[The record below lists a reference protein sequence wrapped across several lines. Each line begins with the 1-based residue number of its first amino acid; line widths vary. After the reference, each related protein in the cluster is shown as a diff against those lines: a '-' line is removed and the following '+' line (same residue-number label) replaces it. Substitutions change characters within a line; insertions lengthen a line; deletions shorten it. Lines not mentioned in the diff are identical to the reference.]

1 MKRKWRFLLLC
12 AAAVAALT
20 GYFFLLPAP
29 AVGEGFQLLEV
40 RQDGR
45 DLTASLRPEQ
55 LADLEATMRGA
66 SRFRWKNPIG
76 VYPLEADTV
85 TLLGAKGDSVLL
97 VGIRDLFAPDAV
109 YIESWGPE
117 YHGADKIAWW
127 FTEWNR
133 RGTVERWDIRQFFH
147 KGDQTVVEWTFA
159 NRMDDGRR
167 EVFEGMTLVRWTAT
181 GQIARLQE
189 FGCNLG
195 RYDPYAHGPEP
206 RFRDQQAAW
215 F

>member
-20 GYFFLLPAP
+20 GYFFLSEYLLDGRT
-29 AVGEGFQLLEV
+29 GELLEV

-85 TLLGAKGDSVLL
+85 TLLGANGESVIL
-97 VGIRDLFAPDAV
+97 VGSQGRFA
-109 YIESWGPE
+109 
-117 YHGADKIAWW
+117 ADDYPI
-127 FTEWNR
+127 
-133 RGTVERWDIRQFFH
+133 H
-147 KGDQTVVEWTFA
+147 
-159 NRMDDGRR
+159 DGEALLA
-167 EVFEGMTLVRWTAT
+167 EVQNILAS
-181 GQIARLQE
+181 
-189 FGCNLG
+189 
-195 RYDPYAHGPEP
+195 
-206 RFRDQQAAW
+206 
-215 F
+215 

>member
-29 AVGEGFQLLEV
+29 
-40 RQDGR
+40 

-85 TLLGAKGDSVLL
+85 TLLGANGESVIL
-97 VGIRDLFAPDAV
+97 VGSQGRFAV
-109 YIESWGPE
+109 
-117 YHGADKIAWW
+117 
-127 FTEWNR
+127 
-133 RGTVERWDIRQFFH
+133 
-147 KGDQTVVEWTFA
+147 
-159 NRMDDGRR
+159 DGYPLHDGETLLA
-167 EVFEGMTLVRWTAT
+167 EVQNILAS
-181 GQIARLQE
+181 
-189 FGCNLG
+189 
-195 RYDPYAHGPEP
+195 
-206 RFRDQQAAW
+206 
-215 F
+215 

>member
-66 SRFRWKNPIG
+66 SRFRWKNPRG
-76 VYPLEADTV
+76 VILWKRIPSRSWVPMGNPSSWWA
-85 TLLGAKGDSVLL
+85 ARGDSRRTT
-97 VGIRDLFAPDAV
+97 IR
-109 YIESWGPE
+109 
-117 YHGADKIAWW
+117 
-127 FTEWNR
+127 FT
-133 RGTVERWDIRQFFH
+133 
-147 KGDQTVVEWTFA
+147 
-159 NRMDDGRR
+159 
-167 EVFEGMTLVRWTAT
+167 T
-181 GQIARLQE
+181 GKLCWR
-189 FGCNLG
+189 
-195 RYDPYAHGPEP
+195 
-206 RFRDQQAAW
+206 RFRTSSHPNS
-215 F
+215 FCL

>member
-1 MKRKWRFLLLC
+1 MTKKGCAYEKNSGKFLLVC
-12 AAAVAALT
+12 VVAVAALA

-85 TLLGAKGDSVLL
+85 TLLGANGESVIL
-97 VGIRDLFAPDAV
+97 VGSQGRFAVDGYPPA
-109 YIESWGPE
+109 
-117 YHGADKIAWW
+117 
-127 FTEWNR
+127 R
-133 RGTVERWDIRQFFH
+133 RG
-147 KGDQTVVEWTFA
+147 
-159 NRMDDGRR
+159 
-167 EVFEGMTLVRWTAT
+167 
-181 GQIARLQE
+181 
-189 FGCNLG
+189 
-195 RYDPYAHGPEP
+195 EP
-206 RFRDQQAAW
+206 CWRRFRTSSHPNS
-215 F
+215 FCL

>member
-55 LADLEATMRGA
+55 LEATMRGA
-66 SRFRWKNPIG
+66 SRFRWKNPVG

-85 TLLGAKGDSVLL
+85 TLLGANGESVIL
-97 VGIRDLFAPDAV
+97 VGSQGRFA
-109 YIESWGPE
+109 
-117 YHGADKIAWW
+117 ADDYPI
-127 FTEWNR
+127 
-133 RGTVERWDIRQFFH
+133 H
-147 KGDQTVVEWTFA
+147 
-159 NRMDDGRR
+159 DGEALLA
-167 EVFEGMTLVRWTAT
+167 EVQNILAS
-181 GQIARLQE
+181 
-189 FGCNLG
+189 
-195 RYDPYAHGPEP
+195 
-206 RFRDQQAAW
+206 
-215 F
+215 

>member
-85 TLLGAKGDSVLL
+85 TLLGANGESVIL
-97 VGIRDLFAPDAV
+97 VG
-109 YIESWGPE
+109 SQG
-117 YHGADKIAWW
+117 
-127 FTEWNR
+127 
-133 RGTVERWDIRQFFH
+133 
-147 KGDQTVVEWTFA
+147 
-159 NRMDDGRR
+159 
-167 EVFEGMTLVRWTAT
+167 WTAIPCTT
-181 GQIARLQE
+181 GRP
-189 FGCNLG
+189 CW
-195 RYDPYAHGPEP
+195 R
-206 RFRDQQAAW
+206 RFRTSSHPNS
-215 F
+215 FCL

>member
-66 SRFRWKNPIG
+66 SRFRWKNPVG

-85 TLLGAKGDSVLL
+85 MLLGANGESVIL
-97 VGIRDLFAPDAV
+97 VGSQGRFA
-109 YIESWGPE
+109 
-117 YHGADKIAWW
+117 ADDYQI
-127 FTEWNR
+127 
-133 RGTVERWDIRQFFH
+133 H
-147 KGDQTVVEWTFA
+147 
-159 NRMDDGRR
+159 DGEALLA
-167 EVFEGMTLVRWTAT
+167 EVQNILAS
-181 GQIARLQE
+181 
-189 FGCNLG
+189 
-195 RYDPYAHGPEP
+195 
-206 RFRDQQAAW
+206 
-215 F
+215 

>member
-1 MKRKWRFLLLC
+1 MKRKWRFLLLF

-66 SRFRWKNPIG
+66 SRFRWKNPVG

-85 TLLGAKGDSVLL
+85 MLLGANGESVIL
-97 VGIRDLFAPDAV
+97 VGSQGRFA
-109 YIESWGPE
+109 
-117 YHGADKIAWW
+117 ADDYPI
-127 FTEWNR
+127 
-133 RGTVERWDIRQFFH
+133 H
-147 KGDQTVVEWTFA
+147 
-159 NRMDDGRR
+159 DGEALLA
-167 EVFEGMTLVRWTAT
+167 EVQNILAS
-181 GQIARLQE
+181 
-189 FGCNLG
+189 
-195 RYDPYAHGPEP
+195 
-206 RFRDQQAAW
+206 
-215 F
+215 

>member
-12 AAAVAALT
+12 AAAVAALA

-45 DLTASLRPEQ
+45 DLASLRPEQ

-85 TLLGAKGDSVLL
+85 TLLGANGESVIL
-97 VGIRDLFAPDAV
+97 VGSQGRFA
-109 YIESWGPE
+109 
-117 YHGADKIAWW
+117 ADDYPI
-127 FTEWNR
+127 
-133 RGTVERWDIRQFFH
+133 H
-147 KGDQTVVEWTFA
+147 
-159 NRMDDGRR
+159 DGEALLA
-167 EVFEGMTLVRWTAT
+167 EVQNILAS
-181 GQIARLQE
+181 
-189 FGCNLG
+189 
-195 RYDPYAHGPEP
+195 
-206 RFRDQQAAW
+206 
-215 F
+215 

>member
-55 LADLEATMRGA
+55 EATMRGA

-85 TLLGAKGDSVLL
+85 TLLGANGESVIL
-97 VGIRDLFAPDAV
+97 VGSQGRFA
-109 YIESWGPE
+109 
-117 YHGADKIAWW
+117 ADDYPI
-127 FTEWNR
+127 
-133 RGTVERWDIRQFFH
+133 H
-147 KGDQTVVEWTFA
+147 
-159 NRMDDGRR
+159 DGEALLA
-167 EVFEGMTLVRWTAT
+167 EVQNILAS
-181 GQIARLQE
+181 
-189 FGCNLG
+189 
-195 RYDPYAHGPEP
+195 
-206 RFRDQQAAW
+206 
-215 F
+215 